1 MTKATPTTRRCTRCK
16 VEKPLDAFAGDRSRP
31 LGKMYICRVCDG
43 QRHAQKWHLQFW
55 TPERLAERER
65 HIAEVD
71 ARLRALGVE
80 PPPRLAAA

>member
-1 MTKATPTTRRCTRCK
+1 MIKATPTTRRCNACRE
-16 VEKPLDAFAGDRSRP
+16 EKPLLHFAADRTRP
-31 LGKMYICRVCDG
+31 LGRRYVCRACDNK
-43 QRHAQKWHLQFW
+43 RRADNWHLKFW